1 MAGKTLIGGTAY
13 DISGGKT
20 LVNGTAYSIAGGKTL
35 IDGTAYDISFGVDLA
50 ELFRGMT
57 VLRTAGSNGSSR
69 RTLSLS
75 PPSTFPVGSTAY
87 AFSFCNGSMGIFKV
101 RRADS
106 IQQIYG
112 NVSGGGGLSMD
123 NSGQLCYYDNFDSTV
138 DSDASYTNVY
148 GATLAL
154 VQFDQSEAKV
164 DAVLSKLQHV
174 AHDGKNSSSSTLTFI
189 DGSNISVGNFVFVAY
204 NTDFAINIKRESG
217 EMENIWS
224 NNVNNPTLLH
234 YYSNINQYYLNASGN
249 NTDTYNYGCSI
260 HAVQGG

>member
-13 DISGGKT
+13 EISGGKT
-20 LVNGTAYSIAGGKTL
+20 LIGGTAYSIAGGKTL
-35 IDGTAYDISFGVDLA
+35 VGGTAYDISFGVDLA

-57 VLRTAGSNGSSR
+57 VLKVTGNGGPAKSYVAINPEEYISVGGIGYFIAFKHGYLTITKVISGSSSI
-69 RTLSLS
+69 TYLY
-75 PPSTFPVGSTAY
+75 GSENGEAGIEY
-87 AFSFCNGSMGIFKV
+87 DGYYKEFCTQSSYGS
-101 RRADS
+101 
-106 IQQIYG
+106 
-112 NVSGGGGLSMD
+112 
-123 NSGQLCYYDNFDSTV
+123 
-138 DSDASYTNVY
+138 
-148 GATLAL
+148 TLAL
-154 VQFDQSEAKV
+154 VQFNQSEAKV